1 MGRGRETIDGEKAEG
16 KDEDKGDR
24 EIGMYTYETCRDLC
38 ITLSNDYAR
47 KMH

>member
-1 MGRGRETIDGEKAEG
+1 MGRGRETRDGEKAEG

-24 EIGMYTYETCRDLC
+24 EIGMYALF
-38 ITLSNDYAR
+38 NDYAR